1 MCPFEINNA
10 KRGSV
15 KDSYI
20 ALVLMAPQGPL
31 QDLQD
36 STPSPEEAVVAANVT
51 VINTDPEEK
60 NIDERINEIINT
72 LNSLTAELSEISRSR
87 NNANEVTVENNHG
100 LRRIETAS
108 AVLDRESSNNNSDR
122 LEDSEQFTF
131 QKHRMNGST
140 VRLNVGGKVFH
151 ASWHLLLQVPDS
163 RLGRIAQCR
172 DDSEVSA
179 YCDSYNATKNE
190 LFFNQRYRNFIDILD
205 FFRSGSLHISSDACP
220 VAFVSDLNYW
230 GLSMN
235 HLATCCLKKFVD
247 TKEQLDWEDQKVD
260 EVEEPFPDGA
270 PKVQRALWDLFE
282 HPHTSIA
289 ARVVGILSVSC
300 IFISTIILTLD
311 TLPYFNEHEAQIAG
325 EFAAFVVIE
334 AIYMAW
340 FTIEFLVRMVC
351 CPSKIMFL
359 KKSMNWIDLLAIVP
373 YFVTVTLNSYG
384 VTEEALAVVSA
395 GEDAGTGDVSRT
407 AQYFRLLKMARI
419 VKTLRIIRIFKLAR
433 HSTGLQALG
442 NTMKANY
449 KELGLLFLLLG
460 MGAIMFASLIFVF
473 EKEDPESTFKT
484 MFDSYWWAIITMTTV
499 GYGDVS
505 PITGFGKV
513 LGCFCAIFGVL
524 VIGLPIPIIGNSF
537 NKFYARQK
545 RWEKR
550 ETMSAHKKSQNLST
564 SHKISVDEKD
574 ILSVRGL

>member
-36 STPSPEEAVVAANVT
+36 STPSPEEAVVPANVT
-51 VINTDPEEK
+51 VINTAPEDT

-260 EVEEPFPDGA
+260 EVEELFPDGA

-289 ARVVGILSVSC
+289 ARVVGIISVSC

-351 CPSKIMFL
+351 CPSKMMFL

-395 GEDAGTGDVSRT
+395 GEDAGTGVEFLF
-407 AQYFRLLKMARI
+407 YFSCKI
-419 VKTLRIIRIFKLAR
+419 YF
-433 HSTGLQALG
+433 
-442 NTMKANY
+442 
-449 KELGLLFLLLG
+449 
-460 MGAIMFASLIFVF
+460 
-473 EKEDPESTFKT
+473 
-484 MFDSYWWAIITMTTV
+484 TV
-499 GYGDVS
+499 
-505 PITGFGKV
+505 
-513 LGCFCAIFGVL
+513 
-524 VIGLPIPIIGNSF
+524 
-537 NKFYARQK
+537 
-545 RWEKR
+545 
-550 ETMSAHKKSQNLST
+550 
-564 SHKISVDEKD
+564 
-574 ILSVRGL
+574 

>member
-36 STPSPEEAVVAANVT
+36 STPSPEEELVPANDVVSIT
-51 VINTDPEEK
+51 TQHDS
-60 NIDERINEIINT
+60 NIDDRINEIINT

-87 NNANEVTVENNHG
+87 SNANEVTVENNHG
-100 LRRIETAS
+100 LRRIETAT

-122 LEDSEQFTF
+122 LEDGEQFTF
-131 QKHRMNGST
+131 QKHRINGST

-172 DDSEVSA
+172 NDSELSA
-179 YCDSYNATKNE
+179 YCDGYNATRNE

-205 FFRSGSLHISSDACP
+205 YFRCGSLHISSDACP
-220 VAFVSDLNYW
+220 IAFVSDLNYW

-235 HLATCCLKKFVD
+235 NLATCCLKKFVD
-247 TKEQLDWEDQKVD
+247 FKEQLDWEDQKI
-260 EVEEPFPDGA
+260 EVEEDEFPAGA
-270 PKVQRALWDLFE
+270 PKIQRVLWNLFE
-282 HPHTSIA
+282 HPHTSTA
-289 ARVVGILSVSC
+289 ARVLGIISVSC

-311 TLPYFNEHEAQIAG
+311 TLPYFHEHEDQIAG

-334 AIYMAW
+334 AIYMAY

-351 CPSKIMFL
+351 CPSKKMFV

-395 GEDAGTGDVSRT
+395 GEEAGGTGVEFLFIFPCKIDFNCVSIGQIHDLWSKSRKRV
-407 AQYFRLLKMARI
+407 QLPVSFLLKN
-419 VKTLRIIRIFKLAR
+419 LPLNN
-433 HSTGLQALG
+433 H
-442 NTMKANY
+442 MK
-449 KELGLLFLLLG
+449 
-460 MGAIMFASLIFVF
+460 ISLIF
-473 EKEDPESTFKT
+473 
-484 MFDSYWWAIITMTTV
+484 
-499 GYGDVS
+499 
-505 PITGFGKV
+505 
-513 LGCFCAIFGVL
+513 
-524 VIGLPIPIIGNSF
+524 
-537 NKFYARQK
+537 
-545 RWEKR
+545 
-550 ETMSAHKKSQNLST
+550 ETMHVPFMSKFCHNFRFLSYN
-564 SHKISVDEKD
+564 
-574 ILSVRGL
+574 

>member
-36 STPSPEEAVVAANVT
+36 STPSPEAEAVPDNDAVS
-51 VINTDPEEK
+51 NTLSENA
-60 NIDERINEIINT
+60 NIDDRINDIINT
-72 LNSLTAELSEISRSR
+72 LNSLTAELSEISRTR
-87 NNANEVTVENNHG
+87 NNVAEVNVENSGG
-100 LRRIETAS
+100 LRRIETAP
-108 AVLDRESSNNNSDR
+108 AILNRENSNNNGDR
-122 LEDSEQFTF
+122 LEEGELTF
-131 QKHRMNGST
+131 QKHRVTSST

-172 DDSEVSA
+172 DDTEVRA

-205 FFRSGSLHISSDACP
+205 YFRSGSLHISSDACP

-230 GLSMN
+230 GLSIN
-235 HLATCCLKKFVD
+235 QLSTCCLKKFVD
-247 TKEQLDWEDQKVD
+247 AKEQLDWEDQKVV
-260 EVEEPFPDGA
+260 VEDDIFPEGA
-270 PKVQRALWDLFE
+270 SKVQRVLWDLFE

-289 ARVVGILSVSC
+289 ARVIGIISVSC

-311 TLPYFNEHEAQIAG
+311 TLPYFNEHEDQIAG

-351 CPSKIMFL
+351 CPSKMLFL

-395 GEDAGTGDVSRT
+395 GEEAGTGVEFLIHFFL
-407 AQYFRLLKMARI
+407 QYLL
-419 VKTLRIIRIFKLAR
+419 
-433 HSTGLQALG
+433 
-442 NTMKANY
+442 
-449 KELGLLFLLLG
+449 
-460 MGAIMFASLIFVF
+460 
-473 EKEDPESTFKT
+473 
-484 MFDSYWWAIITMTTV
+484 
-499 GYGDVS
+499 
-505 PITGFGKV
+505 
-513 LGCFCAIFGVL
+513 
-524 VIGLPIPIIGNSF
+524 
-537 NKFYARQK
+537 
-545 RWEKR
+545 
-550 ETMSAHKKSQNLST
+550 
-564 SHKISVDEKD
+564 
-574 ILSVRGL
+574 

>member
-1 MCPFEINNA
+1 
-10 KRGSV
+10 
-15 KDSYI
+15 
-20 ALVLMAPQGPL
+20 MAPQGPL
-31 QDLQD
+31 QDLED
-36 STPSPEEAVVAANVT
+36 STPSPEEEVVPANVT
-51 VINTDPEEK
+51 VINASQEDT
-60 NIDERINEIINT
+60 NIDDRINEIINT

-260 EVEEPFPDGA
+260 EVEEMFPDGA
-270 PKVQRALWDLFE
+270 PKVQKVLWDLFE

-289 ARVVGILSVSC
+289 ARVVGIISVTC

-311 TLPYFNEHEAQIAG
+311 TLPYFNEHESQIAG

-351 CPSKIMFL
+351 CPSKMLFL

-395 GEDAGTGDVSRT
+395 GEDAGDVSRT

-505 PITGFGKV
+505 PVTGFGKV

-574 ILSVRGL
+574 ILSIRGL

>member
-1 MCPFEINNA
+1 
-10 KRGSV
+10 
-15 KDSYI
+15 
-20 ALVLMAPQGPL
+20 MAPQGPL
-31 QDLQD
+31 QELQD
-36 STPSPEEAVVAANVT
+36 STPSPEEEEVAPANIAVTIPSPQNANL
-51 VINTDPEEK
+51 D
-60 NIDERINEIINT
+60 DRINEIINT
-72 LNSLTAELSEISRSR
+72 LSSLTAELSEISRSR

-100 LRRIETAS
+100 LRRIETAA
-108 AVLDRESSNNNSDR
+108 AVLDRENSNNNGDR
-122 LEDSEQFTF
+122 LDDSEQFTF
-131 QKHRMNGST
+131 QKHRLNGST

-172 DDSEVSA
+172 DDREVSA
-179 YCDSYNATKNE
+179 YCDGYNATKNE
-190 LFFNQRYRNFIDILD
+190 IFFNQRYRNFIDILD
-205 FFRSGSLHISSDACP
+205 YFRSGSLHISSDACP
-220 VAFVSDLNYW
+220 IAFVSDLNYW

-235 HLATCCLKKFVD
+235 NLETCCLKKFVD
-247 TKEQLDWEDQKVD
+247 TKEQLDWEDQKIV
-260 EVEEPFPDGA
+260 VEEEIFPEGA
-270 PKVQRALWDLFE
+270 PKIQRFLWDLFE
-282 HPHTSIA
+282 HPHTSMA
-289 ARVVGILSVSC
+289 ARVIGIISVTC
-300 IFISTIILTLD
+300 IFISTVILTLD
-311 TLPYFNEHEAQIAG
+311 TLPYFHDHEDQIAG

-334 AIYMAW
+334 AIYMAY

-351 CPSKIMFL
+351 CPSKMVFV

-395 GEDAGTGDVSRT
+395 GEEAGTGDVSRT

-473 EKEDPESTFKT
+473 EKEEPESTFKT
-484 MFDSYWWAIITMTTV
+484 MFDAYWWAIITMTTV

-505 PITGFGKV
+505 PVTGFGKV

-550 ETMSAHKKSQNLST
+550 ETMSAQRKSRQNLS
-564 SHKISVDEKD
+564 SHHKISVDEKD

>member
-36 STPSPEEAVVAANVT
+36 STPSPEAEAVPDNDAVS
-51 VINTDPEEK
+51 NTLSENA
-60 NIDERINEIINT
+60 NIDDRINDIINT
-72 LNSLTAELSEISRSR
+72 LNSLTAELSEISRTR
-87 NNANEVTVENNHG
+87 NNVAEVNVENSGG
-100 LRRIETAS
+100 LRRIETAP
-108 AVLDRESSNNNSDR
+108 AILNRENSNNNGDR
-122 LEDSEQFTF
+122 LEEGELTF
-131 QKHRMNGST
+131 QKHRVTSST

-172 DDSEVSA
+172 DDTEVRA

-205 FFRSGSLHISSDACP
+205 YFRSGSLHISSDACP
-220 VAFVSDLNYW
+220 VAFVSDMNYW
-230 GLSMN
+230 GLSIN
-235 HLATCCLKKFVD
+235 QLSTCCLKKFVD
-247 TKEQLDWEDQKVD
+247 AKEQLDWEDQKVV
-260 EVEEPFPDGA
+260 VEDDIFPEGA
-270 PKVQRALWDLFE
+270 SKVQRVLWDLFE

-289 ARVVGILSVSC
+289 ARVIGIISVSC

-311 TLPYFNEHEAQIAG
+311 TLPYFNEHEDQIAG

-351 CPSKIMFL
+351 CPSKMLFL

-395 GEDAGTGDVSRT
+395 GEEAGTGDVSRT

-473 EKEDPESTFKT
+473 EKEDPNTTFKT

-505 PITGFGKV
+505 PVTGFGKV

-545 RWEKR
+545 RWEKK
-550 ETMSAHKKSQNLST
+550 ESMSAHRKSQNLST
-564 SHKISVDEKD
+564 LQKISIDEKD
-574 ILSVRGL
+574 TLSVRGL

>member
-31 QDLQD
+31 QDLED
-36 STPSPEEAVVAANVT
+36 STPSPEEEVVPANVT
-51 VINTDPEEK
+51 VINAAQEDT
-60 NIDERINEIINT
+60 NIDDRINEIINT

-260 EVEEPFPDGA
+260 EVEELFPDGA
-270 PKVQRALWDLFE
+270 PKVQKVLWDLFE

-289 ARVVGILSVSC
+289 ARVVGIISVTC

-311 TLPYFNEHEAQIAG
+311 TLPYFNEHESQIAG

-351 CPSKIMFL
+351 CPSKKMFL

-505 PITGFGKV
+505 PVTGFGKV

>member
-1 MCPFEINNA
+1 
-10 KRGSV
+10 
-15 KDSYI
+15 
-20 ALVLMAPQGPL
+20 MAPQGPL

-36 STPSPEEAVVAANVT
+36 STPSPEEAVVPANVT
-51 VINTDPEEK
+51 VINTAPEDT

-260 EVEEPFPDGA
+260 EVEELFPDGA

-289 ARVVGILSVSC
+289 ARVVGIISVSC

-351 CPSKIMFL
+351 CPSKMMFL

-395 GEDAGTGDVSRT
+395 GEDAGTGVEFLF
-407 AQYFRLLKMARI
+407 YFSCKI
-419 VKTLRIIRIFKLAR
+419 YF
-433 HSTGLQALG
+433 
-442 NTMKANY
+442 
-449 KELGLLFLLLG
+449 
-460 MGAIMFASLIFVF
+460 
-473 EKEDPESTFKT
+473 
-484 MFDSYWWAIITMTTV
+484 TV
-499 GYGDVS
+499 
-505 PITGFGKV
+505 
-513 LGCFCAIFGVL
+513 
-524 VIGLPIPIIGNSF
+524 
-537 NKFYARQK
+537 
-545 RWEKR
+545 
-550 ETMSAHKKSQNLST
+550 
-564 SHKISVDEKD
+564 
-574 ILSVRGL
+574 